1 MVTQVMSAESALRSP
16 KALQRTPAVSQI
28 MKFKGTFA
36 KCKMIHCPRNPD
48 SFNVLI
54 FCGREVLLSFFK
66 KSLQIIALAY
76 GTSSVL
82 SSSLIM
88 LVE

>member
-1 MVTQVMSAESALRSP
+1 MTQVMSAESALRSP
-16 KALQRTPAVSQI
+16 RALQRTPGVSQI
-28 MKFKGTFA
+28 MKFKDTLA
-36 KCKMIHCPRNPD
+36 KYKITHCPRNPD

-54 FCGREVLLSFFK
+54 FCGREVLCLFFFK

>member
-1 MVTQVMSAESALRSP
+1 MMAQVMSAESALRSP
-16 KALQRTPAVSQI
+16 RALQRTPGVSQI
-28 MKFKGTFA
+28 MKFKDTFA
-36 KCKMIHCPRNPD
+36 KYKMTHCPRNPD

-54 FCGREVLLSFFK
+54 FCGREVFLSFFL

-88 LVE
+88 PVE